1 MLESYNSIV
10 LQIFFE
16 EGESPNR
23 RKLDG
28 CFFAKFC
35 GKIWVGFWKRFSE
48 KQKAFFKNW
57 STFFSWKYYHG
68 KSHGG
73 DWGVQCRPIT
83 KSAVLPLTTL
93 FFRKI
98 DFSIRT
104 SSWFNVLITQVAI
117 FILFVSAS
125 VLIVSTFSLW
135 VSLNLTEVMHYY
147 WKSKT
152 IAIWKD

>member
-1 MLESYNSIV
+1 MAASLPNFAEKYELV
-10 LQIFFE
+10 FE
-16 EGESPNR
+16 
-23 RKLDG
+23 K
-28 CFFAKFC
+28 
-35 GKIWVGFWKRFSE
+35 GFLKNKKRFL
-48 KQKAFFKNW
+48 K
-57 STFFSWKYYHG
+57 TGVPFFSWKYYHG

-73 DWGVQCRPIT
+73 DWAVQYGPIT

-93 FFRKI
+93 FFCKI

-104 SSWFNVLITQVAI
+104 SSWYNVLITQVAI

-135 VSLNLTEVMHYY
+135 VSLYLTEVIHYY

-152 IAIWKD
+152 IAIWKY